1 MSKTFEQL
9 DVLKKKIE
17 LLEKNQQIEIL
28 RIIHNAQSNIIN
40 ENKNGIYINMSSL
53 SDDIID
59 ELQNYLTYINTQE
72 KDLIVNE
79 NIMNLCKPDTV
90 FMHCL
95 PANLGE
101 EVSEYIFRSKHSI
114 VWKQA
119 ENRMYIQKNILK
131 WLNL

>member
-28 RIIHNAQSNIIN
+28 RIIHNSQSNIIN

-53 SDDIID
+53 NDNIID
-59 ELQNYLTYINTQE
+59 EMQNYLTYINTQE

-79 NIMNLCKPDTV
+79 NIMKDFQNAFFEAT
-90 FMHCL
+90 
-95 PANLGE
+95 
-101 EVSEYIFRSKHSI
+101 
-114 VWKQA
+114 
-119 ENRMYIQKNILK
+119 
-131 WLNL
+131 

>member
-79 NIMNLCKPDTV
+79 NIMKDFQNAFFETT
-90 FMHCL
+90 
-95 PANLGE
+95 
-101 EVSEYIFRSKHSI
+101 
-114 VWKQA
+114 
-119 ENRMYIQKNILK
+119 
-131 WLNL
+131 

>member
-59 ELQNYLTYINTQE
+59 EMQNYLTYINTQE

-79 NIMNLCKPDTV
+79 NIMKDFQNA
-90 FMHCL
+90 FFE
-95 PANLGE
+95 A
-101 EVSEYIFRSKHSI
+101 S
-114 VWKQA
+114 
-119 ENRMYIQKNILK
+119 
-131 WLNL
+131 

>member
-28 RIIHNAQSNIIN
+28 RIIHNSQSNIIN

-53 SDDIID
+53 NNNIID
-59 ELQNYLTYINTQE
+59 EMQNYLTYINTQE

-79 NIMNLCKPDTV
+79 NIMKDFQNAFFEAT
-90 FMHCL
+90 
-95 PANLGE
+95 
-101 EVSEYIFRSKHSI
+101 
-114 VWKQA
+114 
-119 ENRMYIQKNILK
+119 
-131 WLNL
+131 

>member
-79 NIMNLCKPDTV
+79 NIMKDFQNAFFEAT
-90 FMHCL
+90 
-95 PANLGE
+95 
-101 EVSEYIFRSKHSI
+101 
-114 VWKQA
+114 
-119 ENRMYIQKNILK
+119 
-131 WLNL
+131 

>member
-53 SDDIID
+53 SDNIID

-79 NIMNLCKPDTV
+79 NIM
-90 FMHCL
+90 
-95 PANLGE
+95 
-101 EVSEYIFRSKHSI
+101 
-114 VWKQA
+114 
-119 ENRMYIQKNILK
+119 KNFQ
-131 WLNL
+131 NAFFEPT

>member
-59 ELQNYLTYINTQE
+59 EMQNYLTYINTQE
-72 KDLIVNE
+72 KDLIVQ
-79 NIMNLCKPDTV
+79 D
-90 FMHCL
+90 
-95 PANLGE
+95 
-101 EVSEYIFRSKHSI
+101 
-114 VWKQA
+114 
-119 ENRMYIQKNILK
+119 
-131 WLNL
+131 

>member
-79 NIMNLCKPDTV
+79 NIMKDFQNT
-90 FMHCL
+90 FF
-95 PANLGE
+95 E
-101 EVSEYIFRSKHSI
+101 TT
-114 VWKQA
+114 
-119 ENRMYIQKNILK
+119 
-131 WLNL
+131 

>member
-53 SDDIID
+53 TDDIID

-79 NIMNLCKPDTV
+79 NIMKDFQNT
-90 FMHCL
+90 FF
-95 PANLGE
+95 E
-101 EVSEYIFRSKHSI
+101 TT
-114 VWKQA
+114 
-119 ENRMYIQKNILK
+119 
-131 WLNL
+131 

>member
-17 LLEKNQQIEIL
+17 LLEKTQQIEIL

-59 ELQNYLTYINTQE
+59 EMQNYLTYINTQE

-79 NIMNLCKPDTV
+79 NNDIV
-90 FMHCL
+90 
-95 PANLGE
+95 
-101 EVSEYIFRSKHSI
+101 EVSVK
-114 VWKQA
+114 
-119 ENRMYIQKNILK
+119 
-131 WLNL
+131 